1 VRSND
6 QESRQKVGSI
16 QMLTAI
22 EILIV
27 SIIMFSYSGDGVLKD
42 LLRMLGNVR
51 NKYHVAPDQVY

>member
-1 VRSND
+1 
-6 QESRQKVGSI
+6 
-16 QMLTAI
+16 MLTTI
-22 EILIV
+22 ETLIV